1 MAAIFLLLA
10 LTFSVF
16 GADLESVGS
25 IPSSTLDSLGD
36 TAGGYGSG
44 SAYDA
49 KAGLLYLTSHRGPG
63 DGTID
68 YSPRLFAIS
77 LPNASVNVNEPS
89 SAAPTSVGTQAPAS
103 NPAPEPSRSEAQPL
117 RAGAEVN
124 FNLNLN
130 STEPSSA
137 RLYKDVSG
145 QPFTGL
151 LPDSPDAEPRMKDG
165 RRCLD
170 PEGLALMHDGNL
182 FVCEEYYPSVLQFK
196 PDGTFLARF
205 VPPDNYLPRNET
217 GEVDFRPREDRTEGR
232 EDNRG
237 FEGVALSPDGKT
249 VYAILQSALT
259 QDGGRGAG
267 ASRLLA
273 INALTGTPQAEYAVR
288 FTDPASLGERG
299 TKLKTKNLVF
309 SDLLCLPNGKIL
321 ALERDNRGQD
331 GSTDPKKAVFKSVC
345 VLDLTGATDLL
356 SLPDKPYS
364 LRKADPKFKPLN
376 ADQPIVYVKKKLLFD
391 FHELDLPSKGLTW
404 DQVPE
409 KWEGLALLSPDRLL
423 VIADNDFLTPEL
435 TLAGKQVSF
444 PKCRTP
450 VDTWWFTVRL
460 R

>member
-36 TAGGYGSG
+36 TAGSYGSG

-49 KAGLLYLTSHRGPG
+49 KAGILYLTSDRGPG

-68 YSPRLFAIS
+68 YSPRLFAMPMPQDSVKVI
-77 LPNASVNVNEPS
+77 VNVSEPS
-89 SAAPTSVGTQAPAS
+89 SAH
-103 NPAPEPSRSEAQPL
+103 
-117 RAGAEVN
+117 
-124 FNLNLN
+124 
-130 STEPSSA
+130 
-137 RLYKDVSG
+137 LYKDVSG

-170 PEGLALMHDGNL
+170 PEGLALLHDGNL
-182 FVCEEYYPSVLQFK
+182 FLCEEYFPSVLQFK

-309 SDLLCLPNGKIL
+309 SDLLCLPSGKIL

-331 GSTDPKKAVFKSVC
+331 GSADPKKAVFKSVC

-356 SLPDKPYS
+356 SLPEKPYS

-376 ADQPIVYVKKKLLFD
+376 ANQPIVYVKKKLFFD

>member
-1 MAAIFLLLA
+1 MPAIFLLLA

-36 TAGGYGSG
+36 TAGSYGSG

-49 KAGLLYLTSHRGPG
+49 KAGILYLTSDRGPG

-68 YSPRLFAIS
+68 YSPRLFAMPMPQDSVKVI
-77 LPNASVNVNEPS
+77 VNVS
-89 SAAPTSVGTQAPAS
+89 
-103 NPAPEPSRSEAQPL
+103 
-117 RAGAEVN
+117 
-124 FNLNLN
+124 
-130 STEPSSA
+130 EPSSA

-170 PEGLALMHDGNL
+170 PEGLALLHDGNL
-182 FVCEEYYPSVLQFK
+182 FLCEEYFPSVLQFK

-288 FTDPASLGERG
+288 FTDPASLGEPG

-331 GSTDPKKAVFKSVC
+331 GSADPKKAVFKSVC

-364 LRKADPKFKPLN
+364 LRKANPKFKPLN
-376 ADQPIVYVKKKLLFD
+376 ADQPIDYVKKSLLFD
-391 FHELDLPSKGLTW
+391 FKDLDLPAKGLAW

-435 TLAGKQVSF
+435 TLSGKQIPF
-444 PKCRTP
+444 PKCQTP
-450 VDTWWFTVRL
+450 VDAWWFTVRL

>member
-1 MAAIFLLLA
+1 MPAIFLLLA

-36 TAGGYGSG
+36 TAGSYGSG

-49 KAGLLYLTSHRGPG
+49 KAGILYLTSDRGPG

-68 YSPRLFAIS
+68 YSPRLFAMPMPQDSVKVI
-77 LPNASVNVNEPS
+77 VNVSEPS
-89 SAAPTSVGTQAPAS
+89 SAH
-103 NPAPEPSRSEAQPL
+103 
-117 RAGAEVN
+117 
-124 FNLNLN
+124 
-130 STEPSSA
+130 
-137 RLYKDVSG
+137 LYKDVSG

-170 PEGLALMHDGNL
+170 PEGLALLHDGNL
-182 FVCEEYYPSVLQFK
+182 FLCEEYFPSVLQFK

-331 GSTDPKKAVFKSVC
+331 GSADPKKAVFKSVC

-356 SLPDKPYS
+356 SLPEKPYS

-376 ADQPIVYVKKKLLFD
+376 ANQPIVYVKKKLFFD

>member
-1 MAAIFLLLA
+1 MPAIFLLLG
-10 LTFSVF
+10 LTFSAF

-36 TAGGYGSG
+36 TAGSYGSG

-49 KAGLLYLTSHRGPG
+49 KAGILYLTSDRGPG

-68 YSPRLFAIS
+68 YSPRLFAMPMPQDSVKVI
-77 LPNASVNVNEPS
+77 VNVS
-89 SAAPTSVGTQAPAS
+89 
-103 NPAPEPSRSEAQPL
+103 
-117 RAGAEVN
+117 
-124 FNLNLN
+124 
-130 STEPSSA
+130 EPSSA

-170 PEGLALMHDGNL
+170 PEGLALLHDGNL
-182 FVCEEYYPSVLQFK
+182 FLCEEYFPSVLQFK

-288 FTDPASLGERG
+288 FTDPASLGEPG

-331 GSTDPKKAVFKSVC
+331 GSADPKKAVFKSVC

-356 SLPDKPYS
+356 SLPEKPYS

-376 ADQPIVYVKKKLLFD
+376 ANQPIVYVKKKLFFD

>member
-1 MAAIFLLLA
+1 MLPIFLFLVLTIPA
-10 LTFSVF
+10 L
-16 GADLESVGS
+16 GADLESLGS
-25 IPSSTLDSLGD
+25 IPSSTLDFLGD

-44 SAYDA
+44 SAYDP
-49 KAGLLYLTSHRGPG
+49 KAGLLYLTSDRGPG

-77 LPNASVNVNEPS
+77 LPSD
-89 SAAPTSVGTQAPAS
+89 APASVGTRSAAS

-124 FNLNLN
+124 VIVNVN
-130 STEPSSA
+130 EPSSA

-182 FVCEEYYPSVLQFK
+182 FVCEEYFPSVLQFK

-205 VPPDNYLPRNET
+205 VPPDNYLPRNDA
-217 GEVDFRPREDRTEGR
+217 GEVDFRPRKGRTEGR

-267 ASRLLA
+267 ATRLLA
-273 INALTGTPQAEYAVR
+273 LDALTGSPQAEYAVR
-288 FTDPASLGERG
+288 FTDPTSLGERAA
-299 TKLKTKNLVF
+299 KLKAKNLVF
-309 SDLLCLPNGKIL
+309 SDLLCLPDGKIL

-345 VLDLTGATDLL
+345 VLDLTGATNLL

-376 ADQPIVYVKKKLLFD
+376 ADQPIEYVKKTLLFD
-391 FHELDLPSKGLTW
+391 FHSLDLPSKGLAW

-435 TLAGKQVSF
+435 TLGGKQVPF
-444 PKCRTP
+444 PKCQTP
-450 VDTWWFTVRL
+450 VNTWWFVLKL

>member
-36 TAGGYGSG
+36 TAGSYGSG

-49 KAGLLYLTSHRGPG
+49 KAGILYLTSDRGPG

-68 YSPRLFAIS
+68 YSPRLFAMPMPQDSAKVIVK
-77 LPNASVNVNEPS
+77 VN
-89 SAAPTSVGTQAPAS
+89 
-103 NPAPEPSRSEAQPL
+103 
-117 RAGAEVN
+117 
-124 FNLNLN
+124 
-130 STEPSSA
+130 EPSSA

-170 PEGLALMHDGNL
+170 PEGLALLHDGNL
-182 FVCEEYYPSVLQFK
+182 FLCEEYFPSVLQFK

-331 GSTDPKKAVFKSVC
+331 GSADPKKAVFKSVC

-356 SLPDKPYS
+356 SLPEKPYS

-376 ADQPIVYVKKKLLFD
+376 ANQPIVYVKKKLFFD

>member
-1 MAAIFLLLA
+1 MRGIFLLLA
-10 LTFSVF
+10 LAIAPAL
-16 GADLESVGS
+16 GADLESVNS
-25 IPSSTLDSLGD
+25 IPANTLDSLGE

-44 SAYDA
+44 SAYDP
-49 KAGLLYLTSHRGPG
+49 KAGLLYLTSDRGPG

-68 YSPRLFAIS
+68 YSPRLFAIP
-77 LPNASVNVNEPS
+77 LPQDS
-89 SAAPTSVGTQAPAS
+89 SSKDF
-103 NPAPEPSRSEAQPL
+103 L
-117 RAGAEVN
+117 N
-124 FNLNLN
+124 FNFNLN

-137 RLYKDVSG
+137 RLYKDPDG

-170 PEGLALMHDGNL
+170 PEGLALLHDGNL
-182 FVCEEYYPSVLQFK
+182 FVCEEYFPSVLQFK

-205 VPPDNYLPRNET
+205 VPPDNYLPRNDA
-217 GEVDFRPREDRTEGR
+217 GEVDFRPHEGRTEGR

-267 ASRLLA
+267 ATRLLA
-273 INALTGTPQAEYAVR
+273 LDALTGSPQAEYAVR
-288 FTDPASLGERG
+288 FTDPASLGERAA
-299 TKLKTKNLVF
+299 KLKAKNLVF
-309 SDLLCLPNGKIL
+309 SDLLCLPDGKIL

-331 GSTDPKKAVFKSVC
+331 GSADPKKAVFKSVC

-364 LRKADPKFKPLN
+364 LRKADPKFKPLT
-376 ADQPIVYVKKKLLFD
+376 AVQPIEYVKKTLLFD
-391 FHELDLPSKGLTW
+391 FHNLDLPSKGLAW

-435 TLAGKQVSF
+435 TLGGKQVPF
-444 PKCRTP
+444 PKCQTP
-450 VDTWWFTVRL
+450 VNTWWFSVRL
-460 R
+460 KGEDRK

>member
-36 TAGGYGSG
+36 TAGSYGSG

-49 KAGLLYLTSHRGPG
+49 KAGILYLTSDRGPG

-68 YSPRLFAIS
+68 YSPRLFAMPMPQDSVKVI
-77 LPNASVNVNEPS
+77 VNVS
-89 SAAPTSVGTQAPAS
+89 
-103 NPAPEPSRSEAQPL
+103 
-117 RAGAEVN
+117 
-124 FNLNLN
+124 
-130 STEPSSA
+130 EPSSA

-170 PEGLALMHDGNL
+170 PEGLALLHDGNL
-182 FVCEEYYPSVLQFK
+182 FLCEEYFPSVLQFK

-331 GSTDPKKAVFKSVC
+331 GSADPKKAVFKSVC

-356 SLPDKPYS
+356 SLPEKPYS

-376 ADQPIVYVKKKLLFD
+376 ANQPIVYVKKKLFFD

>member
-1 MAAIFLLLA
+1 MRGIFLLLA
-10 LTFSVF
+10 LAIAPAL
-16 GADLESVGS
+16 GADLESVNS
-25 IPSSTLDSLGD
+25 IPANTLDSLGE

-44 SAYDA
+44 SAYDP
-49 KAGLLYLTSHRGPG
+49 KAGLLYLTSDRGPG

-68 YSPRLFAIS
+68 YSPRLFAIP
-77 LPNASVNVNEPS
+77 LPQDS
-89 SAAPTSVGTQAPAS
+89 SSKDF
-103 NPAPEPSRSEAQPL
+103 L
-117 RAGAEVN
+117 N
-124 FNLNLN
+124 FNFNLN

-137 RLYKDVSG
+137 RLYKDPDG

-170 PEGLALMHDGNL
+170 PEGLALLHDGNL
-182 FVCEEYYPSVLQFK
+182 FVCEEYFPSVLQFK

-205 VPPDNYLPRNET
+205 VPPDNYLPRNDA
-217 GEVDFRPREDRTEGR
+217 GEVDFRPHEGRTEGR

-267 ASRLLA
+267 ATRLLA
-273 INALTGTPQAEYAVR
+273 LDALTGSPQAEYAVR
-288 FTDPASLGERG
+288 FTDPASLGERAA
-299 TKLKTKNLVF
+299 KLKAKNLVF
-309 SDLLCLPNGKIL
+309 SDLLCLPDGKIL

-331 GSTDPKKAVFKSVC
+331 GSADPKKAVFKSVC

-376 ADQPIVYVKKKLLFD
+376 ADQPIEYVNKTLLFD
-391 FHELDLPSKGLTW
+391 FHSLDLPSKGLAW

-435 TLAGKQVSF
+435 TLGGKQVPF
-444 PKCRTP
+444 PKCQTP
-450 VDTWWFTVRL
+450 VNTWWFSVRL
-460 R
+460 KGEDRK

>member
-1 MAAIFLLLA
+1 MPAIFLLLA
-10 LTFSVF
+10 LTFSAF

-49 KAGLLYLTSHRGPG
+49 KAGILYLTSDRGPG

-68 YSPRLFAIS
+68 YSPRLFAIPMPQGS
-77 LPNASVNVNEPS
+77 AKVIVKVN
-89 SAAPTSVGTQAPAS
+89 
-103 NPAPEPSRSEAQPL
+103 
-117 RAGAEVN
+117 
-124 FNLNLN
+124 
-130 STEPSSA
+130 EPSSA

-170 PEGLALMHDGNL
+170 PEGLALLHDGNL
-182 FVCEEYYPSVLQFK
+182 FLCEEYFPSVLQFK

-288 FTDPASLGERG
+288 FTDPASLGEPG

-331 GSTDPKKAVFKSVC
+331 GSADPKKAVFKSVC

-356 SLPDKPYS
+356 SLPEKPYS

-376 ADQPIVYVKKKLLFD
+376 ANQPIVYVKKKLFFD

>member
-1 MAAIFLLLA
+1 MRGIFLLLA
-10 LTFSVF
+10 LAIAPAL
-16 GADLESVGS
+16 GADLESVNS
-25 IPSSTLDSLGD
+25 IPANTLDSLGE

-44 SAYDA
+44 SAYDP
-49 KAGLLYLTSHRGPG
+49 KAGLLYLTSDRGPG

-68 YSPRLFAIS
+68 YSPRLFAIP
-77 LPNASVNVNEPS
+77 LPQDS
-89 SAAPTSVGTQAPAS
+89 SSKDF
-103 NPAPEPSRSEAQPL
+103 L
-117 RAGAEVN
+117 N
-124 FNLNLN
+124 FNFNLN

-182 FVCEEYYPSVLQFK
+182 FVCEEYFPSVLQFK

-205 VPPDNYLPRNET
+205 VPPNNYLPRNDA
-217 GEVDFRPREDRTEGR
+217 GEVDFRPHEGRTEGR

-267 ASRLLA
+267 ATRLLA
-273 INALTGTPQAEYAVR
+273 LDALTGSPQAEYAVR
-288 FTDPASLGERG
+288 FTDPASLGERAA
-299 TKLKTKNLVF
+299 KLKAKNLVF
-309 SDLLCLPNGKIL
+309 SDLLCLPDGKIL

-331 GSTDPKKAVFKSVC
+331 GSADPKKAVFKSVC

-356 SLPDKPYS
+356 TLPEKPYS

-376 ADQPIVYVKKKLLFD
+376 ADQPIEYVNKTLLFD
-391 FHELDLPSKGLTW
+391 FHSLDLPSKGLAW

-409 KWEGLALLSPDRLL
+409 KWESLAQLSPDRLL

-435 TLAGKQVSF
+435 TLGGKQVPF
-444 PKCRTP
+444 PKCQTP
-450 VDTWWFTVRL
+450 VNTWWFSVRL
-460 R
+460 KGEDRK

>member
-36 TAGGYGSG
+36 TAGSYGSG

-49 KAGLLYLTSHRGPG
+49 KAGILYLTSDRGPG

-68 YSPRLFAIS
+68 YSPRLFAMPMPQDSAKVI
-77 LPNASVNVNEPS
+77 VNVS
-89 SAAPTSVGTQAPAS
+89 
-103 NPAPEPSRSEAQPL
+103 
-117 RAGAEVN
+117 
-124 FNLNLN
+124 
-130 STEPSSA
+130 EPSSA

-170 PEGLALMHDGNL
+170 PEGLALLHDGNL
-182 FVCEEYYPSVLQFK
+182 FLCEEYFPSVLQFK

-331 GSTDPKKAVFKSVC
+331 GSADPKKAVFKSVC
-345 VLDLTGATDLL
+345 VLDLTDATDLL
-356 SLPDKPYS
+356 SLPEKPYS

-376 ADQPIVYVKKKLLFD
+376 ANQPIVYVKKKLFFD

-450 VDTWWFTVRL
+450 VDAWWFAVRL

>member
-1 MAAIFLLLA
+1 MFPICLFLVLTVYA
-10 LTFSVF
+10 L

-25 IPSSTLDSLGD
+25 IPSSTLDSLGE

-44 SAYDA
+44 SAYDP
-49 KAGLLYLTSHRGPG
+49 KAGLLYLTSDRGPG

-68 YSPRLFAIS
+68 YSPRLFAIP
-77 LPNASVNVNEPS
+77 LPQDS
-89 SAAPTSVGTQAPAS
+89 SSKDF
-103 NPAPEPSRSEAQPL
+103 L
-117 RAGAEVN
+117 N
-124 FNLNLN
+124 FNFNLN

-137 RLYKDVSG
+137 RLYKDPDG

-170 PEGLALMHDGNL
+170 PEGLALLHDGNL
-182 FVCEEYYPSVLQFK
+182 FVCEEYFPSVLQFK

-205 VPPDNYLPRNET
+205 VPPDNYLPRNDA
-217 GEVDFRPREDRTEGR
+217 GEVDFRPHEGRTEGR

-267 ASRLLA
+267 ATRLLA
-273 INALTGTPQAEYAVR
+273 LDALTGSPQAEYAVR
-288 FTDPASLGERG
+288 FTDPASLGERAA
-299 TKLKTKNLVF
+299 KLKAKNLVF
-309 SDLLCLPNGKIL
+309 SDLLCLPDGKIL

-331 GSTDPKKAVFKSVC
+331 GSADPKKAVFKSVC

-376 ADQPIVYVKKKLLFD
+376 ADQPIEYVNKTLLFD
-391 FHELDLPSKGLTW
+391 FHSLDLPSKGLAW

-435 TLAGKQVSF
+435 TLGGKQVPF
-444 PKCRTP
+444 PKCQTP
-450 VDTWWFTVRL
+450 VNTWWFSVRL
-460 R
+460 KGEDRK

>member
-1 MAAIFLLLA
+1 MPAIFLLLA
-10 LTFSVF
+10 LTFSAF
-16 GADLESVGS
+16 GADLESVGC

-36 TAGGYGSG
+36 TAGSYGSG
-44 SAYDA
+44 SAYDT
-49 KAGLLYLTSHRGPG
+49 KAGILYLTSDRGPG

-68 YSPRLFAIS
+68 YSPRLFAIHMPQDS
-77 LPNASVNVNEPS
+77 VKVIVNVS
-89 SAAPTSVGTQAPAS
+89 
-103 NPAPEPSRSEAQPL
+103 
-117 RAGAEVN
+117 
-124 FNLNLN
+124 
-130 STEPSSA
+130 EPSSA

-170 PEGLALMHDGNL
+170 PEGLALLHDGNL
-182 FVCEEYYPSVLQFK
+182 FLCEEYFPSVLQFK

-288 FTDPASLGERG
+288 FTDPASLGQRG

-331 GSTDPKKAVFKSVC
+331 GSADPKKAVFKSVC
-345 VLDLTGATDLL
+345 VLDLTGATELL
-356 SLPDKPYS
+356 SLPEKPYS

-391 FHELDLPSKGLTW
+391 FHELDPPSKGLAW

-409 KWEGLALLSPDRLL
+409 KWEGLALLCPDRLL

-435 TLAGKQVSF
+435 TLGGKKIPF

-450 VDTWWFTVRL
+450 VDAWWFTVRL